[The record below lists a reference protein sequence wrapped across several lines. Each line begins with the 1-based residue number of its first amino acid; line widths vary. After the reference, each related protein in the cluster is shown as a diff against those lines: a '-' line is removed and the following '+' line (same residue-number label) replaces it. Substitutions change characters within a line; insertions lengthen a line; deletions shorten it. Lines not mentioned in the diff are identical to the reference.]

1 MKDILVIEDDKK
13 IRRILQLELEHEGY
27 RVTLACDGEEGLEA
41 YRKIRYDLVLLDL
54 MIPKLSGEAV
64 CKKIRESSEIP
75 IIVLTAKDKLL
86 NKVELLDMGADDY
99 MTKPFDMEEL
109 FARMR
114 VALRN
119 KKDYKVFNEL
129 RYEELILNLELKELI
144 KAGKIISLTKTEYN
158 LLELFILNKNLVLS
172 KEKIIE
178 EVWGY
183 DFEGDEKIVDVY
195 INSLRKKIDDKRGKY
210 IQNMRGIGYVL
221 KLKSGDENEN
231 NS

>member
-210 IQNMRGIGYVL
+210 IQNIRGIGYVL
-221 KLKSGDENEN
+221 KLKSGDENEG